1 MKKCTT
7 KALLAKLGGLA
18 LCLGLTSAAYAQ
30 EPLTLEK
37 SLDLARQNNVALR
50 QARYNSSKADINV
63 RRSKYSYLPSISAN
77 ADVSRTNG
85 LVFDNVAGEVKRGNT
100 TASYPYVSGQVV
112 LFDGFAKLHELRQT
126 RQLAQARAFAEDQA
140 EIDLETNI
148 TAYYLQALVDGE
160 NIKISE
166 ARIALLEGQLSQM
179 EKLERAGVRAMDEV
193 YQIKAQVA
201 TEKLNLIT
209 HQNNSRRAMLQ
220 LIQEMNVE
228 GTPSYQLVLPATPDE
243 VHMELPAEDQVMR
256 NALAYS
262 PLVKSTAASLD
273 AAKTELK
280 IAKSNFSPTLSL
292 EGMLGSNYSSN
303 IYKDPENGNLKT
315 MPYFDQLD
323 LNQRKVVVLN
333 LSVPIFNGLSR
344 QFDAQTA
351 RLDLRN
357 AELDYVASQN
367 QLRQTV
373 QQAYQDVLAAREKYN
388 TVTANLEYTQRAFE
402 SAKRRYELGS
412 IDFFAYMESLNNMNR
427 SQAEL
432 LQSKCE
438 FYLKKRIL
446 ELYQGQAN

>member
-1 MKKCTT
+1 MKNCLTR
-7 KALLAKLGGLA
+7 ALLKKLGGLT
-18 LCLGLTSAAYAQ
+18 LCLSLAAAANAQ

-37 SLDLARQNNVALR
+37 SLELARQNNVALR
-50 QARYNSSKADINV
+50 QARYNNTKADINV
-63 RRSKYSYLPSISAN
+63 RRSKYAYLPSISAN
-77 ADVSRTNG
+77 TDISRTNG

-100 TASYPYVSGQVV
+100 TASYPYLAGQVV
-112 LFDGFAKLHELRQT
+112 LFDGFTKLHELKQAK
-126 RQLAQARAFAEDQA
+126 QQAQASAFAEEQA
-140 EIDLETNI
+140 RIDLETNV
-148 TAYYLQALVDGE
+148 TGFYLQALVDRE
-160 NIKISE
+160 NIHISE
-166 ARIALLEGQLSQM
+166 GRIELLEGQLSQM

-193 YQIKAQVA
+193 YQIKAQLA

-209 HQNNSRRAMLQ
+209 HQNNYRKAMLQ
-220 LIQEMNVE
+220 FVQEMNVE
-228 GTPSYQLVLPATPDE
+228 GTPDYALEMPATPTE
-243 VHMELPAEDQVMR
+243 ISMELPAEAEVMA

-262 PLVKSTAASLD
+262 PLVKSSAATLD

-280 IAKSNFSPTLSL
+280 VARSNFSPTLTL
-292 EGMLGSNYSSN
+292 EGMVGSNYSSN

-323 LNQRKVVVLN
+323 LNQRKVVALN
-333 LSVPIFNGLSR
+333 LSIPVFNGLSR
-344 QFDAQTA
+344 HFDAQTA

-402 SAKRRYELGS
+402 SAKRRYELGTL
-412 IDFFAYMESLNNMNR
+412 DFFAYMESLNNMNKT
-427 SQAEL
+427 QAEL

-446 ELYQGQAN
+446 ELYQG